1 MLTTEKLDPIFITTL
16 LYCIPPTI
24 TESMVRTFVVGL
36 YADVAL
42 ANVDKNKIRG
52 FKSEVQHPLA
62 AWCS

>member
-1 MLTTEKLDPIFITTL
+1 
-16 LYCIPPTI
+16 
-24 TESMVRTFVVGL
+24 MVRTFVVGL